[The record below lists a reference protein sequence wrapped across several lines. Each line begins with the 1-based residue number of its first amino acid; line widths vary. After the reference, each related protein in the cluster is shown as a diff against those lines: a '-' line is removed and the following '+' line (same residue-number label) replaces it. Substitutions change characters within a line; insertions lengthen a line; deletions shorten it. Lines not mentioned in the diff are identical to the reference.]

1 MLTIENLYIL
11 VAALALICVMLT
23 AFLINAKM
31 QNAKQR
37 EALENLAILGPF
49 WSCFCTTSSSVVG
62 IDLLRDKKVAWLQ
75 SR

>member
-11 VAALALICVMLT
+11 VAALVLVCVILASANLKNT
-23 AFLINAKM
+23 
-31 QNAKQR
+31 KQR

>member
-11 VAALALICVMLT
+11 VAALALVCVILASANLKNT
-23 AFLINAKM
+23 
-31 QNAKQR
+31 KQR
-37 EALENLAILGPF
+37 ETLENLAILGPF

>member
-11 VAALALICVMLT
+11 IAALALVCVIL
-23 AFLINAKM
+23 ASANLK
-31 QNAKQR
+31 NAKQR